1 MVKAL
6 LVMSL
11 GGHLLLRSIDYF
23 LCGKYPRRQYGLD
36 KNIKSLFCPIREAK
50 FTKFSKH
57 FSNLKSTGDMSF
69 IKFIF

>member
-23 LCGKYPRRQYGLD
+23 LCGKYPRQQSVLD
-36 KNIKSLFCPIREAK
+36 KNIKPVLPYSRSEIYKIQLDV
-50 FTKFSKH
+50 
-57 FSNLKSTGDMSF
+57 ST
-69 IKFIF
+69 I